1 MSAICLCL
9 INDEKLE
16 TIAERFDVFESDIL
30 LLKESIVRVL
40 MGISAIVS
48 AIDKSQMGE
57 DLAKEQKR
65 DMSSVYSVS
74 TALTNMLHYQITI
87 EYVALTKLDGVGG
100 KTARI
105 LASHG
110 YKSLRIIANA
120 DPSQLSSIKG
130 IGKKLSEQIVP
141 QAAKLIAN
149 GEAGIYSA
157 ELLSDS
163 TSRSVAKTSIDPY
176 RLRRSMELSLKGTD
190 GGKYH
195 ISGGREDH
203 VVLRQGSSFHCD
215 CLDYEKRHEDCFN
228 HVLTFFN

>member
-1 MSAICLCL
+1 
-9 INDEKLE
+9 
-16 TIAERFDVFESDIL
+16 
-30 LLKESIVRVL
+30 
-40 MGISAIVS
+40 
-48 AIDKSQMGE
+48 
-57 DLAKEQKR
+57 
-65 DMSSVYSVS
+65 
-74 TALTNMLHYQITI
+74 MLHYQITS

-100 KTARI
+100 KTAKS

-110 YKSLRIIANA
+110 YKSLSNIANA

-130 IGKKLSEQIVP
+130 IGKKLSVKIIP
-141 QAAKLIAN
+141 QAAELIAN
-149 GEAGIYSA
+149 GEDSIYSE
-157 ELLSDS
+157 ELLSES

-215 CLDYEKRHEDCFN
+215 CLDYEKRREDCKHILCVKRSLGDPEILKMIKRIKEDKN
-228 HVLTFFN
+228 HSIREALPSLWYSVTSKETE